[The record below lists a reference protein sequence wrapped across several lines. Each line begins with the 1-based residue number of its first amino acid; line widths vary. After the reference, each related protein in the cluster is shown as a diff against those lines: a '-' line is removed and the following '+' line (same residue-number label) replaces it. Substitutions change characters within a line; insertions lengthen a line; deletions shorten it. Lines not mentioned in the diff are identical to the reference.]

1 MSLGAS
7 LDAAL
12 AARTCPDCGS
22 DHLRVV
28 EQEGDATSEDQV
40 LLSNDTEVDDSMAK
54 KTETSDKI
62 DDKKESEDDE
72 EDDDEENDDEEDDDE
87 NEKDEGNKK

>member
-12 AARTCPDCGS
+12 AARSCPDCGS

-28 EQEGDATSEDQV
+28 EQEEDATSENQV
-40 LLSNDTEVDDSMAK
+40 LLSNNTEVDNSMSK
-54 KTETSDKI
+54 KTESGDKT
-62 DDKKESEDDE
+62 D
-72 EDDDEENDDEEDDDE
+72 N
-87 NEKDEGNKK
+87 

>member
-28 EQEGDATSEDQV
+28 EQEEDATSEDQV
-40 LLSNDTEVDDSMAK
+40 LLSNNTEVDDK
-54 KTETSDKI
+54 
-62 DDKKESEDDE
+62 
-72 EDDDEENDDEEDDDE
+72 EENR
-87 NEKDEGNKK
+87 NWR